1 MIDEFQDTSTVQW
14 QNFRVLLLETMSHRD
29 SENLIVGDV
38 KQSIY
43 RWRSGDWRLL
53 NDIEQQFH
61 QEMIHTESLK
71 TNRRSER
78 RIIDFNNAFFTEA
91 ARMEYEKLEQ
101 QPEADQLQRAYQ
113 DVEQL
118 IPDGKPEAGYVH
130 IELLPADDYQEQT
143 LQRLADTIAGLI
155 SQGIP
160 QTKMAILVR
169 VNSYIPIIANYFAE
183 HLPEVSIVSDE
194 AFRLDASPSVN
205 IIVQALRLLRN
216 PDDQLARAFLKKS
229 CGDISVLEQT
239 PASQSLYETAEQLFA
254 GLGLDRFDEQTAYVC
269 AFFDQLRKYT
279 AENAATIDEFLKLW
293 ESDICRKTIQSD
305 VTDGVRIISIHKS
318 KGLEF
323 DYVLSPFCDWQMEKA
338 GNVLWCYPDEQP
350 FSDLPIAPIDYSKSG
365 MVGTIYD
372 DDYHHEHL
380 QNVVDN
386 LNLLYVDFTRARS
399 GLFVF
404 GRRGARNSRSEIIE
418 QVLPALTL
426 EGGELTAGD
435 DASTP
440 IVYEYGTLSAPAAV
454 SQKKQPAGNDN
465 PFLQPSVPYPVS
477 IAAHEMKAVFKQSN
491 QSRDFIS
498 GDDEQATTTS
508 YIQLGNVLHRIFST
522 IRTSDDIGAALQQLE
537 QEGVIYDDL
546 ITVERLRLMLR
557 KRLEHPQVA
566 DWFSARWTLFNEC
579 TILSVDADGH
589 VVERR
594 PDRVMT
600 DGSRWIVVDFKFGR
614 PREEY
619 HDQVREYMQLLGQMG
634 HTCVEGYLWYVYSNK
649 IEKV

>member
-1 MIDEFQDTSTVQW
+1 MGVELT
-14 QNFRVLLLETMSHRD
+14 
-29 SENLIVGDV
+29 
-38 KQSIY
+38 
-43 RWRSGDWRLL
+43 
-53 NDIEQQFH
+53 
-61 QEMIHTESLK
+61 
-71 TNRRSER
+71 
-78 RIIDFNNAFFTEA
+78 A
-91 ARMEYEKLEQ
+91 A
-101 QPEADQLQRAYQ
+101 
-113 DVEQL
+113 
-118 IPDGKPEAGYVH
+118 
-130 IELLPADDYQEQT
+130 
-143 LQRLADTIAGLI
+143 
-155 SQGIP
+155 
-160 QTKMAILVR
+160 
-169 VNSYIPIIANYFAE
+169 
-183 HLPEVSIVSDE
+183 
-194 AFRLDASPSVN
+194 
-205 IIVQALRLLRN
+205 
-216 PDDQLARAFLKKS
+216 
-229 CGDISVLEQT
+229 
-239 PASQSLYETAEQLFA
+239 
-254 GLGLDRFDEQTAYVC
+254 
-269 AFFDQLRKYT
+269 
-279 AENAATIDEFLKLW
+279 
-293 ESDICRKTIQSD
+293 
-305 VTDGVRIISIHKS
+305 
-318 KGLEF
+318 
-323 DYVLSPFCDWQMEKA
+323 
-338 GNVLWCYPDEQP
+338 
-350 FSDLPIAPIDYSKSG
+350 
-365 MVGTIYD
+365 
-372 DDYHHEHL
+372 
-380 QNVVDN
+380 VD
-386 LNLLYVDFTRARS
+386 
-399 GLFVF
+399 
-404 GRRGARNSRSEIIE
+404 
-418 QVLPALTL
+418 VLPVLTL
-426 EGGELTAGD
+426 EGDELTASD
-435 DASTP
+435 DASPP

-498 GDDEQATTTS
+498 GDDEQATATS